1 MFIVFSL
8 IILKPQLIFQS
19 FGVKKY
25 LTKNKKKK
33 RKQKAE
39 NFLQMLVFQQFFIKN
54 MSKIISLGVK
64 KSLKLD
70 KVIDPRSKTFN
81 KLTVQTVKDV
91 HTNFPRHPE
100 L

>member
-1 MFIVFSL
+1 
-8 IILKPQLIFQS
+8 
-19 FGVKKY
+19 
-25 LTKNKKKK
+25 
-33 RKQKAE
+33 
-39 NFLQMLVFQQFFIKN
+39 

-64 KSLKLD
+64 KSLNLD